1 MKELKHNILYVAI
14 GLLISCGGQIVPDLD
29 GQVEYVDVEEV
40 MDSVV
45 VEEVVDSTENDSM
58 ATAYMPSPVK
68 RALVIGLGE
77 QKDPAWGKING
88 DKDVPFV
95 NDMLTKAG
103 YNDIRTLVNQK
114 ATKANIVSAFRS
126 LARVCNDGDVVYI
139 HFSGHGQQVTDVS
152 GDEEDGWD
160 ESWIPYDAYLKY
172 GVDDRGERHLVD
184 DEVNTLL
191 NAIRSKIGD
200 AGKMLVVVDACHSG
214 TSTRGTDEEETI
226 RGVNEGFVIPDVVHE
241 KRVKEQDRWL
251 TLSACKDYQVNQEM
265 KTPKV
270 GKLTYA
276 LYSVAKEGA
285 VTEAAVREF
294 VMKNRGRRPQ
304 TPVLTGETSE
314 CGLYSFFER

>member
-1 MKELKHNILYVAI
+1 MKSLMPITLYVAI
-14 GLLISCGGQIVPDLD
+14 CLLISCGGQ
-29 GQVEYVDVEEV
+29 QVSIADSCEEYLDVEEV
-40 MDSVV
+40 LGTV
-45 VEEVVDSTENDSM
+45 VEEEVEDSAVYDSM
-58 ATAYMPSPVK
+58 TAACMPLPTK

-88 DKDVPFV
+88 DKDVAYV
-95 NDMLTKAG
+95 KEMLSRAG
-103 YNDIRTLVNQK
+103 YGDIHTLVNQK
-114 ATKANIVSAFRS
+114 ATKANIVSAFRN
-126 LARVCNDGDVVYI
+126 LARACNNGDVVYI

-191 NAIRSKIGD
+191 NAIRSKIGS

-214 TSTRGTDEEETI
+214 TSTRGTEEEETI
-226 RGVNEGFVIPDVVHE
+226 RGVNDGFVIPDVAHE
-241 KRVKEQDRWL
+241 KREKEQDRWL
-251 TLSACKDYQVNQEM
+251 TFSACKDYQVNQEM
-265 KTPKV
+265 ENPKV

-285 VTEAAVREF
+285 VTEGAVRGF

-304 TPVLTGETSE
+304 TPVLTGESPE
-314 CGLYSFFER
+314 CRLLDFFK